1 MKEFV
6 ITRSFFDNLPRK
18 LVFHSDYF
26 EFQNK
31 DSRKAQPARIE
42 KDSIIGIKYRIHYIK
57 GLEFYIGRDYQIIFV
72 LKNKKEFKI
81 NFKTFYRYK
90 LNEKHRL
97 YQEIIDEIWNFCV
110 NDLVMDFYHQFN
122 DNQLFMICKLKF
134 QNKQFLLN
142 KKWLTIN
149 EIDIKSYHDK
159 LIIYEI
165 ENPNNSSHLLFYLK
179 DMNSVVL
186 WSLIKTLKK

>member
-18 LVFHSDYF
+18 LVFHSDFF
-26 EFQNK
+26 EFQAGIK
-31 DSRKAQPARIE
+31 STQPIRIE
-42 KDSIIGIKYRIHYIK
+42 KNSIIGIKYGIHFIK

-72 LKNKKEFKI
+72 LKNKKEVKI

-90 LNEKHRL
+90 LNEKHQL
-97 YQEIIDEIWNFCV
+97 YQEIIDEIWDFCV
-110 NDLVMDFYHQFN
+110 NDLVMDFYNQFN
-122 DNQLFMICKLKF
+122 NNQSFTICDLKF
-134 QNKQFLLN
+134 QNKQILLN
-142 KKWLTIN
+142 KKWLMMNKI
-149 EIDIKSYHDK
+149 EIKSYQDK

-165 ENPNNSSHLLFYLK
+165 ENPNNSSNLLYYLK
-179 DMNSVVL
+179 DVNAVVL